1 MKMKITS
8 HRYDIKLDL
17 DLDIDTN
24 IVNRKVSQYDD
35 ALCIKGNAQFIFFCN
50 PQKSSVNVCL
60 KKILKSTVTR
70 KVIVCFYNLG
80 EEKF

>member
-24 IVNRKVSQYDD
+24 IVNCKVSQYDD
-35 ALCIKGNAQFIFFCN
+35 VLCIKGNA
-50 PQKSSVNVCL
+50 
-60 KKILKSTVTR
+60 
-70 KVIVCFYNLG
+70 
-80 EEKF
+80 